1 MTKRSE
7 ITDFSEKYMYALL
20 YFCENLNIVNMKSFY
35 YLLLCAVL
43 TFSACSEGED
53 NPSQLKLADGIP
65 TEIVFGDGETNSVKE
80 IKFVA
85 SAPWTASVKETSA
98 ARSGSEVDW
107 LTLDKYSGNAG
118 EITLTLTIKDNETSE
133 TRKAEIV
140 IVCGDTTITITVE
153 QKPSVNGNEGGNETT
168 DSRLIKTMKACVEGH
183 PEVNSITRYT
193 YDNEGRIIKGVVEP
207 VNGGIPRQTYSFS
220 YSDNKIEISEKL
232 ENENMDNP
240 SGEPEITYGEY
251 EADLNENGDAIALYT
266 VHDNGINRVK
276 TYEFSY
282 NEEGRLV
289 EIRGFRESTGN
300 KYCVEN
306 FTYENN
312 LLKLYKY
319 DDNLPEEMSDNCTFA
334 IDMETGYT
342 NKYTNNANIDIMA
355 FMIPFEGDYSVLF
368 NIGVV
373 GKTGDFMPEAATFS
387 RIAGNDELKFDYE
400 FDDKDRMTKM
410 TFKEPGIEYVYEFS
424 Y

>member
-1 MTKRSE
+1 
-7 ITDFSEKYMYALL
+7 
-20 YFCENLNIVNMKSFY
+20 MKSFY
-35 YLLLCAVL
+35 YLLLCAAL

-153 QKPSVNGNEGGNETT
+153 QKPSADGNEDGGNETDDSKLVKMMKFREKTTNT
-168 DSRLIKTMKACVEGH
+168 DQSNTSAKPYIAKYK
-183 PEVNSITRYT
+183 
-193 YDNEGRIIKGVVEP
+193 YDKEGRTIEMVTEP
-207 VNGGIPRQTYSFS
+207 ENGGIPRQTYTYV
-220 YSDNKIEISEKL
+220 YSGDKIEITEVDEQPESEESGKFLYEVSLNEVGNAIQLHRITGFSKEKL
-232 ENENMDNP
+232 YDFE
-240 SGEPEITYGEY
+240 
-251 EADLNENGDAIALYT
+251 
-266 VHDNGINRVK
+266 
-276 TYEFSY
+276 Y

-289 EIRGFRESTGN
+289 KKEMY
-300 KYCVEN
+300 KEN
-306 FTYENN
+306 VVKNTETISYNGGLFETYE
-312 LLKLYKY
+312 YKDY
-319 DDNLPEEMSDNCTFA
+319 NPDSYSDACTYEV
-334 IDMETGYT
+334 DLETGYAHE
-342 NKYTNNANIDIMA
+342 YPNNGNIDIMA
-355 FMIPFEGDYSVLF
+355 YIMPFQDNNSILF
-368 NIGVV
+368 HIGVM
-373 GKTGDFMPEAATFS
+373 GKTGDYMPEVATLKFKHYDTVKKPETFS
-387 RIAGNDELKFDYE
+387 YE
-400 FDDKDRMTKM
+400 FDDKDRMTKL
-410 TFKEPGIEYVYEFS
+410 TIKESYNGYENYKIYEFL

>member
-220 YSDNKIEISEKL
+220 YSDNKI
-232 ENENMDNP
+232 
-240 SGEPEITYGEY
+240 IT
-251 EADLNENGDAIALYT
+251 
-266 VHDNGINRVK
+266 VR
-276 TYEFSY
+276 
-282 NEEGRLV
+282 
-289 EIRGFRESTGN
+289 
-300 KYCVEN
+300 
-306 FTYENN
+306 
-312 LLKLYKY
+312 
-319 DDNLPEEMSDNCTFA
+319 
-334 IDMETGYT
+334 
-342 NKYTNNANIDIMA
+342 
-355 FMIPFEGDYSVLF
+355 
-368 NIGVV
+368 
-373 GKTGDFMPEAATFS
+373 
-387 RIAGNDELKFDYE
+387 
-400 FDDKDRMTKM
+400 
-410 TFKEPGIEYVYEFS
+410 
-424 Y
+424 

>member
-7 ITDFSEKYMYALL
+7 ITDFSDKYMCSLL
-20 YFCENLNIVNMKSFY
+20 YICRNLIMVNMKYFY
-35 YLLLCAVL
+35 HLLLCAAL

-153 QKPSVNGNEGGNETT
+153 QKPSADVNEGGSETT
-168 DSRLIKTMKACVEGH
+168 DSRLIKTMKASVEGH

-232 ENENMDNP
+232 ENRNMENP

-312 LLKLYKY
+312 LLKLYEY
-319 DDNLPEEMSDNCTFA
+319 DDNLPEDSSDDCTFA

-342 NKYTNNANIDIMA
+342 NKYPNNANIDIMA

-387 RIAGNDELKFDYE
+387 RKAGNDELKFDYE
-400 FDDKDRMTKM
+400 FDDKERMTKM